1 MTAITEHSQDGITR
15 PLDQKVVLVTGGAKN
30 LGGLISRDLAACGAS
45 VAVHYHGSEA
55 SSAAEAT
62 VAAAADAGAE
72 AFALQADLT
81 EPAQVRRLFDQT
93 VARFGSVY
101 ATVNTAGMAVG
112 GPLADFSEAEYD
124 AMMGV
129 NAKAAFFVMQEAARR
144 TEDGGKILNL
154 LTSLLAAYTPLYSLY
169 AGSKAPVEHFTR
181 ALSKELLDRSI
192 SVNSIAPGPMDT
204 PFFWNAAQPGE
215 ADFVKTQAM
224 RGQLTQPQDIVP
236 WVRFLLTDGW
246 WLNGQTVLINGGFT
260 TR

>member
-1 MTAITEHSQDGITR
+1 MTAAAEVSEAGITR
-15 PLDQKVVLVTGGAKN
+15 SLDRKVVLVTGGAKN
-30 LGGLISRDLAACGAS
+30 LGGLISRDLAAHGAS
-45 VAVHYHGSEA
+45 VAVHYHSAET
-55 SSAAEAT
+55 SSAADET
-62 VAAAADAGAE
+62 VAAAIDSGAK
-72 AFALQADLT
+72 AFALEADLT
-81 EPAQVRRLFDQT
+81 KPAEVRRLFDET
-93 VARFGSVY
+93 VGRLGSLY

-112 GPLADFSEAEYD
+112 KPLADISEAEYD
-124 AMMGV
+124 AMMGI

-144 TEDGGKILNL
+144 MEDGGRILNV

-192 SVNSIAPGPMDT
+192 SVNSIALGPMDT
-204 PFFWNAAQPGE
+204 PFFWNAAHPGE
-215 ADFVKTQAM
+215 ADFVKSQAM
-224 RGQLTQPQDIVP
+224 RGQLTQPADIIP